1 MTILVINN
9 KIRNDYKNL
18 IRAKNIICPQCGEDI
33 KMEINNYKLNLFEC
47 KNNHKSDNIPLKEF
61 EKAQMIDLINIKCE
75 ICKENNI
82 AKTYNNEFYKCY
94 ECNINICPLCKLKD
108 DKDHN
113 IINYDKINYICNKH
127 NEPFIHYC
135 NKCDINICSL
145 CEEKHLEHEKILL
158 KKMVIDKKEL
168 ITKLNELKKAID
180 PFNDF
185 INKII
190 EELNT
195 VKDNINN
202 YYKLEEYMINN
213 YEPKEINYEIIYN
226 INEIINNN
234 NDIINDI
241 NQINNNKK
249 IQNKFY
255 NIINLYNK
263 KDINEKRTKANI
275 DEIDKLIKEKEKNLR
290 DLEIKSKA
298 LQEEAKAKL
307 KAVDKNGAK
316 NSLAKKNY

>member
-1 MTILVINN
+1 MVIN
-9 KIRNDYKNL
+9 
-18 IRAKNIICPQCGEDI
+18 
-33 KMEINNYKLNLFEC
+33 
-47 KNNHKSDNIPLKEF
+47 
-61 EKAQMIDLINIKCE
+61 
-75 ICKENNI
+75 
-82 AKTYNNEFYKCY
+82 
-94 ECNINICPLCKLKD
+94 
-108 DKDHN
+108 
-113 IINYDKINYICNKH
+113 
-127 NEPFIHYC
+127 
-135 NKCDINICSL
+135 
-145 CEEKHLEHEKILL
+145 
-158 KKMVIDKKEL
+158 KKEL
-168 ITKLNELKKAID
+168 ITKLNEFKKAID

-195 VKDNINN
+195 IKDNINN

-234 NDIINDI
+234 NDIINDL

-290 DLEIKSKA
+290 DSFTRRSKGKI
-298 LQEEAKAKL
+298 E
-307 KAVDKNGAK
+307 GRR
-316 NSLAKKNY
+316 